1 MNRKLLELDNVSKN
15 YVEDRSGSLITVLSG
30 VSLEISAGDSVSVS
44 GPSGSGKSTLLN
56 ITGALDRPSS
66 GRVIF
71 RDEDI
76 SGFSDSRLS
85 MLRNK
90 NIGFIFQMHHLL
102 PQCTVMENILVP
114 TIPFPSKQAE
124 EYREDALRLLDSV
137 GLRRRSGHK
146 PAQLSGG
153 ERQRAA
159 VARALIND
167 PDIIL
172 ADEPT
177 GSLDRSAAQDV
188 ADLILGLNR
197 SRNKALVI
205 VTHADDLAEKS
216 DKKYEL
222 RDGRLLKVS

>member
-30 VSLEISAGDSVSVS
+30 VSLKISAGDSVSVS